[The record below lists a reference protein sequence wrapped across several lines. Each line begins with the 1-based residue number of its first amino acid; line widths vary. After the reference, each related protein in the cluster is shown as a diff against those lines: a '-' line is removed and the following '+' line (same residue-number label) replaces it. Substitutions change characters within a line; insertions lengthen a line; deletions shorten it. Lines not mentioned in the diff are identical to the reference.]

1 MVERTCLMISA
12 PHRYLCLDSIP
23 ESVSIVCLMFSFL
36 EGLALCERGVKVR
49 CEARDCFHL
58 IVHLVNC
65 FPLFNMSPAGYY
77 WRLGYFIFKPKFT
90 TDIDTL

>member
-1 MVERTCLMISA
+1 MYFELLKKNNVKLMVERTGLMISA
-12 PHRYLCLDSIP
+12 PRRYLCLDSIP

-36 EGLALCERGVKVR
+36 EGFCERCQ

-58 IVHLVNC
+58 IVQLVNC

-77 WRLGYFIFKPKFT
+77 YKA
-90 TDIDTL
+90 